1 MYKKD
6 YYKTQK
12 YQMQAPFKVHKLALR
27 TNFGYLAFLYQNSEE
42 FHEFN

>member
-12 YQMQAPFKVHKLALR
+12 YQMQAPYKIHKFALR
-27 TNFGYLAFLYQNSEE
+27 TTFGYLAFLFQNSEQ
-42 FHEFN
+42 FYEFN